1 MTTPD
6 QRGYAPEN
14 EDKDAPELV
23 QGNDTAFDAA
33 VAADDA
39 AGVTPSANRKFWARA
54 FDDQYEES
62 NRASN
67 ADQRAAFEQYQ
78 SRPDIES
85 RSSILARENA
95 QPAEFENVVVPNGNF
110 DDAVA
115 NTEDNWRPGYVGAF
129 NFEDAN
135 GEIAANS
142 NGLGPVEVGEY
153 TAPTFDLP
161 GTPPADDVDP
171 DAPVTP

>member
-1 MTTPD
+1 MTTPNP

-14 EDKDAPELV
+14 EGLPAPELV
-23 QGNDTAFDAA
+23 QGEDTAFDAA

-54 FDDQYEES
+54 FDDQYVES

-67 ADQRAAFEQYQ
+67 NDQVAAFVEYQ
-78 SRPDIES
+78 ARPDIES

-95 QPAEFENVVVPNGNF
+95 QPAAFENVVVPNGEFNA
-110 DDAVA
+110 AV
-115 NTEDNWRPGYVGAF
+115 DNALPNSNPGYIGSF

-135 GEIAANS
+135 GTIAANS
-142 NGLGPVEVGEY
+142 NGLGPVEEGTY
-153 TAPTFDLP
+153 TAAAVDAP
-161 GTPPADDVDP
+161 GDNPDDAGP
-171 DAPVTP
+171 DAPAV